1 MPLLSSRSF
10 KLVGLAC
17 VAPAALVLGGCD
29 RQSNAPAQ
37 PEASAGAKPLT
48 GTLDLSHKG
57 TPLPAF
63 TVRDPSG
70 KTLNLAS
77 LKGKPALVNLWATWC
92 APCIAEL
99 PTLDRLAAEGLG
111 KFRVVTISQD
121 MQTAKVADFLKTNGD
136 IVIEPWLDPETE
148 LSFRYGASTL
158 PTTILYDAAGKE
170 VWRFVGGRDWMAPET
185 AKLLEQGG
193 IGVGGEHERGP

>member
-1 MPLLSSRSF
+1 MFSSRSL
-10 KLVGLAC
+10 KLVGLICA
-17 VAPAALVLGGCD
+17 APGAVLIAGCD
-29 RQSNAPAQ
+29 RQSDAPAQ
-37 PEASAGAKPLT
+37 PEASASAAALT

-57 TPLPAF
+57 TPLPAY

-70 KTLNLAS
+70 KTLDLAS
-77 LKGKPALVNLWATWC
+77 LNGKPALVNLWATWC
-92 APCIAEL
+92 APCVAEL

-121 MQTAKVADFLKTNGD
+121 METAGVADFLKTNGG
-136 IVIEPWLDPETE
+136 IVIEPWLDPQTE

-170 VWRFVGGRDWMAPET
+170 VWRYVGGHDWTTPDA
-185 AKLLEQGG
+185 ARLLAQGG
-193 IGVGGEHERGP
+193 IEF